1 MRGHIPI
8 APAVVLLARLAL
20 SAALL
25 PVLPAL
31 AAEPAPPAGTSEPA
45 PTAGTGEPAPPS
57 RAVEPA
63 ALTLEAL
70 LKRIGGKARQ
80 ETRFEEKKFL
90 AVLDAPVQ
98 SAGVLRFRAPDRLE
112 KNTERPIRESLM
124 LDGALLVVERD
135 GKRRSMPAAQLP
147 GVAALVGGLRDTLGG
162 DVEALRRVFKVVL
175 QGDPQNW
182 QMDLL
187 PLEATSAQ
195 LVTRITLRG
204 RGDQLLEVE
213 MLQADGDRSVM
224 TLSPTPAG
232 S

>member
-1 MRGHIPI
+1 MKGPIPI
-8 APAVVLLARLAL
+8 APTIMLLAMLAL
-20 SAALL
+20 SAAVQ
-25 PVLPAL
+25 PVLPAS
-31 AAEPAPPAGTSEPA
+31 AAQPAPPAGMGEP
-45 PTAGTGEPAPPS
+45 TRTGEPAPTGEPA
-57 RAVEPA
+57 RTVEPA

-80 ETRFEEKKFL
+80 ETRFEEKKHL
-90 AVLDAPVQ
+90 AVLDSPVQ

-175 QGDPQNW
+175 QGDAQNW

-187 PLEATSAQ
+187 PLDAASAQ